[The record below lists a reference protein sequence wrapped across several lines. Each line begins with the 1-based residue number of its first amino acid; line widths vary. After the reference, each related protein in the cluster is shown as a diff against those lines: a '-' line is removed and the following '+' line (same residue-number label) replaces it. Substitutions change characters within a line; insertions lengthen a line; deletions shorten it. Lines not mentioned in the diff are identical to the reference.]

1 MGTGS
6 MAQPAAPIVTEA
18 TTKQE
23 MIFLT
28 CCAELEITLR
38 NGKNETENEDTRRR
52 MVR

>member
-1 MGTGS
+1 
-6 MAQPAAPIVTEA
+6 
-18 TTKQE
+18 

-38 NGKNETENEDTRRR
+38 NGMNETENEDTRRR